1 MKKTFN
7 MTHFY
12 GIIIT
17 RYGSTSIPSKFIIR
31 VFKVAIM
38 KINNLKLYNFRNYET
53 LSLEFSKKQNI
64 IIGPNGSG
72 KTNIV
77 EAIYVLAITKSFRG
91 SLDKILIR
99 NGQKEMSIES
109 TVKDKVKHNYKMVL
123 SESGKIVKI
132 DENRI
137 AKLSNYI
144 SRINVVLFTPED
156 TNVIKDS
163 PSSRRNMVNIEI
175 TQLENGYLHL
185 LNEYNRILKQRNAFL
200 KLMYINRLASPDYL
214 WILTEQLITIGL
226 KISEYRSKFIENI
239 NRYYDKINT
248 EITKKSGLKVSY
260 VSSYKNKTKEELMT
274 KYKNY
279 LEKDIVIGKTNIGIH
294 HDDFI
299 FSLSG
304 HNLKDYGSEGEQ
316 KNAIVCFKLAE
327 IEIFIKDKGIYPILI
342 LDDLFSELDAKKINN
357 ILKKLNKNLQ
367 IFITTTDMKNI
378 NTKILNNCTVF
389 NIKKEK
395 VVKKEYE

>member
-1 MKKTFN
+1 
-7 MTHFY
+7 
-12 GIIIT
+12 
-17 RYGSTSIPSKFIIR
+17 
-31 VFKVAIM
+31 M
-38 KINNLKLYNFRNYET
+38 KISNLKLYNFRNYET

-64 IIGPNGSG
+64 IIGENGSG

-91 SLDKILIR
+91 SLDKVLIK
-99 NGQKEMSIES
+99 NGKKDMSIEG
-109 TVKDKVKHNYKMVL
+109 TVRDKINHKYKINL
-123 SESGKIVKI
+123 SETGKIVKI
-132 DENRI
+132 DDNKI

-144 SRINVVLFTPED
+144 SKINVVLFTPED

-175 TQLENGYLHL
+175 SQLENGYLHL

-200 KLMYINRLASPDYL
+200 KLMYVNKLASPDYL
-214 WILTEQLITIGL
+214 WILTEQMIDLGL
-226 KISEYRSKFIENI
+226 KIADYRQKFIASIEN
-239 NRYYDKINT
+239 YYDKINFD
-248 EITKKSGLKVSY
+248 ITRKRGLKVSY
-260 VSSYKNKTKEELMT
+260 VSTYKNKTADELM
-274 KYKNY
+274 KRYKAY
-279 LEKDIVIGKTNIGIH
+279 LDKDIILGKTSLGIH
-294 HDDFI
+294 HDDFV
-299 FSLSG
+299 FSLRG

-327 IEIFIKDKGIYPILI
+327 IELFIKEKGIYPILI

-367 IFITTTDMKNI
+367 IFITTTDLKNI

-389 NIKKEK
+389 NIAKEK